1 MQHEG
6 IGLLMSKWTRRAKH
20 HNEFDPGRW
29 FSMLHTCDV
38 HVQVDTCTSSD
49 KLIFPHGSNRIQM
62 VLSSKR
68 FRSWQTLLIHSHS
81 LSLSKIRS
89 ECAKEMFSNT
99 RIPTLLDISD
109 IYEFPPS
116 PSQGP
121 GTIGGRFENVG
132 VENTEE
138 HRSGLWMAMANMV
151 PKHSECQVH
160 GIGHGIGFKMVWAW
174 NYPPSI
180 LICGATLFVGFGYVL
195 HPNQEPSFTVGGS
208 IVATMYSPDIYH
220 WLKSLQNMED
230 HGRIMEKSWI
240 LARNLGTNRGSL
252 ILPSKCRWP
261 DRRIGINPS
270 STISRRIYRQMLY
283 ETPGIN
289 NYLSAAWRCVLI

>member
-1 MQHEG
+1 
-6 IGLLMSKWTRRAKH
+6 
-20 HNEFDPGRW
+20 
-29 FSMLHTCDV
+29 
-38 HVQVDTCTSSD
+38 
-49 KLIFPHGSNRIQM
+49 
-62 VLSSKR
+62 
-68 FRSWQTLLIHSHS
+68 
-81 LSLSKIRS
+81 
-89 ECAKEMFSNT
+89 MFSNT

-160 GIGHGIGFKMVWAW
+160 GIGHGIGFKMVCLSLKLPTKHFDLRC
-174 NYPPSI
+174 YS
-180 LICGATLFVGFGYVL
+180 LFVLFGYVL

-220 WLKSLQNMED
+220 WLKSLQNMEQ
-230 HGRIMEKSWI
+230 IMNPCQESGHKSRLTGFAI
-240 LARNLGTNRGSL
+240 
-252 ILPSKCRWP
+252 
-261 DRRIGINPS
+261 
-270 STISRRIYRQMLY
+270 
-283 ETPGIN
+283 
-289 NYLSAAWRCVLI
+289 